1 MSSERTDGRQGN
13 EMLVT
18 EGGSPVR
25 SLIAPAFVTVD
36 GVMQAPG
43 GPDEDPTDG
52 FAHGGWAVNHWD
64 DTMYSAMGEM
74 FDSPFD
80 LLLGRRTYE
89 IFAAHWPQVG
99 AGEREER
106 GGTAS
111 AVDDPAATA
120 LNSARKYVASRT
132 LDSVT
137 WNNSVLLEGDVA
149 DAVARLKTEDGPDLI
164 TQGSSDLLQT
174 LLAHN
179 LVDEFRIWTF
189 PVVVGPGKRLF
200 GSGAMPGGLRLVD
213 SKTSSTGVVMATY
226 ERAGEVDRGS
236 FEFDEPTD
244 EELTRRARL
253 AAEG

>member
-1 MSSERTDGRQGN
+1 M
-13 EMLVT
+13 
-18 EGGSPVR
+18 R
-25 SLIAPAFVTVD
+25 SLIVPAFVTAD
-36 GVMQAPG
+36 GVMQGPG
-43 GPDEDPTDG
+43 GPDEDPTGG
-52 FAHGGWAVNHWD
+52 FTQGGWAVNHWD

-74 FDSPFD
+74 LASPFD

-111 AVDDPAATA
+111 EVDDPAAAA

-137 WNNSVLLEGDVA
+137 WNNSALLAGDVA
-149 DAVARLKTEDGPDLI
+149 DAVAKLKTEDGPDII

-174 LLAHN
+174 LLAHD

-200 GSGAMPGGLRLVD
+200 GGGAMPGGLRLVD
-213 SKTSSTGVVMATY
+213 SKTSSTGVLMATY
-226 ERAGEVDRGS
+226 QRVGEVDRGS
-236 FEFDEPTD
+236 FEFDAPTD
-244 EELTRRARL
+244 EEQERRARL